1 MAKGAIAGTETRRRR
16 ISLSAWIFIAIA
28 AGVLAGLFFGER
40 TTALQQVADAY
51 VKLLQMTVLPF
62 VVLSLIGGLGAL
74 NREEATRLGS
84 RVGFVLLLLWGIAL
98 AGVFCLPAMFP
109 DIQAASFFSTTLL
122 DDGTPFDLLDLYVPS
137 NPFHALA
144 NNVVPAVVLFSGL
157 LGIAL
162 IGVPGKESALQV
174 IKLLNVAVARLAHFI
189 VVLTPLGLFAIA
201 AVTAGTLDLREA
213 AQLEIYLACY
223 LSVSLLLA
231 LWVLPGL
238 VAALTP
244 VPHRILLARSRD
256 ALVLAFAT
264 GSLMVALPLL
274 AEQSRALLREHAN
287 LGPRDEELPDVII
300 PAVFNF
306 PHSGKLLSIGFVLF
320 AGWFTGASISPVH
333 YPTLAATGVLVLF
346 GSVNVAVP
354 FLLDM
359 FRIPADTFQLYL
371 ATGVVSARFGTML
384 AAVHIL
390 AIAIL
395 GSCAVA
401 GRLRVDRRRLLRF
414 ATVTLA
420 LGAGVIVGTRVLVGR
435 FADQPYEKHK
445 ILSGMQGTRDRAGAT
460 VYRAAVAP
468 LAPPP
473 GSVLD
478 RVRERGRLRV
488 GYFADSLP
496 FAFTNDGGDLVGFDV
511 DMALQLA
518 RDIGVQ
524 LELVPMDNQ
533 VVFRGVD
540 PTSCDL
546 LMSGIPVTADRAMN
560 VLFSTPYLDET
571 LALMVR
577 DHRRS
582 EFASWDA
589 IRSRRGLRVGVAGP
603 PYYLAKIRA
612 ELPAADVV
620 MADTASALFEP
631 RSPALDALLLTAERG
646 SAYTLLHPEYS
657 VVVPKPRP
665 VKIPLGYVVA
675 GRDQPL
681 AAVVD
686 TWIDL
691 KRRDGTI
698 DELFAHW
705 ILGRNATPAARRW
718 SILDDVLRWGK

>member
-1 MAKGAIAGTETRRRR
+1 MAKGAIAVTETRQRRFD
-16 ISLSAWIFIAIA
+16 LSAWIFIALA

-40 TTALQQVADAY
+40 TAALQDVADAY

-62 VVLSLIGGLGAL
+62 VTLSLIGGLGAL
-74 NREEATRLGS
+74 NRQEAARLGS
-84 RVGFVLLLLWGIAL
+84 RVGLVLVVLWAIAL
-98 AGVFCLPAMFP
+98 AGVFCLPVMFP

-122 DDGTPFDLLDLYVPS
+122 DDGTPFELVDLYIPS

-144 NNVVPAVVLFSGL
+144 NNIVPAVVLFSGL

-162 IGVPGKESALQV
+162 IGVPGKDAALHV
-174 IKLLNVAVARLAHFI
+174 IKVLNSAVARLARFI
-189 VVLTPLGLFAIA
+189 VALTPIGLFAIA
-201 AVTAGTLDLREA
+201 AVTAGTLDLGEA
-213 AQLEIYLACY
+213 VQLKIYLACY
-223 LSVSLLLA
+223 LTVAVLLT

-244 VPHRILLARSRD
+244 VPHRILLTQSRD

-274 AEQSRALLREHAN
+274 AEQSRTLLREHAN
-287 LGPRDEELPDVII
+287 LGPRDEDLPDIII

-401 GRLRVDRRRLLRF
+401 GRLRVNSRKLLRF
-414 ATVTLA
+414 AIVTLA
-420 LGAGVIVGTRVLVGR
+420 LGGGVIGGTRLLVGR
-435 FADQPYEKHK
+435 FADQPYQKNK
-445 ILSGMQGTRDRAGAT
+445 VLSGMQGTRDRGGVI
-460 VYRAAVAP
+460 VYREAVPP
-468 LAPPP
+468 LAPPT

-478 RVRERGRLRV
+478 RVRARGHLRV

-496 FAFTNDGGDLVGFDV
+496 YAFTNDAGELVGFDV

-518 RDIGVQ
+518 RDLDVQ
-524 LELVPMDNQ
+524 LELVPLDSQ
-533 VVFRGVD
+533 VLVQGVD
-540 PTSCDL
+540 TTACDL
-546 LMSGIPVTADRAMN
+546 VMSGIPVTANRAMN

-571 LALMVR
+571 LALIVL
-577 DHRRS
+577 DHRRG

-589 IRSRRGLRVGVAGP
+589 IRSRGGLRVGVPGP
-603 PYYLAKIRA
+603 PYYLAKVRA

-620 MADTASALFEP
+620 MVDTAAALFEP
-631 RSPALDALLLTAERG
+631 RSPALDAFLFTAERG

-657 VVVPKPRP
+657 VVIPKPRP
-665 VKIPLGYVVA
+665 VKVPLGYVVA

-686 TWIDL
+686 TWIGL
-691 KRRDGTI
+691 KRKDGTI

-705 ILGRNATPAARRW
+705 ILGRNAAPAARRW
-718 SILDDVLRWGK
+718 SILDDVLHWGK